1 MGGSFLL
8 LKVVIAKVRLSG
20 CRRSPNGAIF
30 TCGGFLP
37 AVFAAALAVSLF
49 CSSTVLAQD
58 TDAATTLEYRM
69 KAAYLLKFISFVT
82 WPADAFAADD
92 QTIVVAVVGDSP
104 ILRALAGIQG
114 KKIRGY
120 TVLVQHFRR
129 PSDVT
134 FSHIL
139 FIPSEQE
146 KRIPEIL
153 ASTNG
158 QRTLTVSELE
168 NFIDFGGMINIY
180 PEDNQFV
187 FEINESAA
195 KTVGLTIAPELL
207 TLAR

>member
-1 MGGSFLL
+1 M
-8 LKVVIAKVRLSG
+8 LKVLNDKVRLSG

-37 AVFAAALAVSLF
+37 AVLVAALAVSLF
-49 CSSTVLAQD
+49 CSNTVLAQG

-82 WPADAFAADD
+82 WPADAFAAAD
-92 QTIVVAVVGDSP
+92 QTITVAVVGDSP
-104 ILRALAGIQG
+104 ILRALSGIQG
-114 KKIRGY
+114 KKVKGY
-120 TVLVQHFRR
+120 SVLVQHFQR

-139 FIPSEQE
+139 FIPSGQ
-146 KRIPEIL
+146 KNQIPEIL
-153 ASTNG
+153 ASANG
-158 QRTLTVSELE
+158 QPTLTVSEVK
-168 NFIDFGGMINIY
+168 NFNDLGGMINIY
-180 PEDNQFV
+180 PEANQFV

-195 KTVGLTIAPELL
+195 ETAGLTIAPELL